1 MKSISRRACLSNL
14 ITILDQPFST
24 FPKLSNPCKM
34 NLLKLM
40 NSTFSLLLTII
51 LSFWGLSL
59 PAEVAADTASD
70 KKLFEE
76 VADQLDLGGVLY
88 GYVSVHG
95 DISGLAK
102 FVNSFMSGMKEI
114 DKGVSAHIPDVDIE
128 ALMKISGLDSISALG
143 LSSIQTDQ
151 GFRNKVYLHAPNGVR
166 GVLSMF
172 GNEAK
177 EFEVL
182 QLAPSGTDFVVQQ
195 EVKLKTF
202 YNEVVLGA
210 LGDSPEQGTMPLGP
224 QGMMMKL
231 MLDGM
236 MKQPMPPPFTFTGE
250 KLMNDL
256 DTNIMVIVDGDPSK
270 KLSVELEGNDLNMPS
285 IQGAI
290 LIDNLGWLAGDLVTM
305 FETEQTKSEKKGPPF
320 EVMDNAKW
328 EGLKLSIKSKSLS
341 ERERK
346 EIRQFGLENAMLA
359 HHRPSGKL
367 IISSNKEF
375 AAGLFSKKP
384 KLASD
389 PVFLAKTKGLPKQGT
404 AISYLSPV
412 LMTELRKFIKEAIE
426 AETPPEDDRF
436 AALSMLDFFLPEG
449 ALGEAMVT
457 TPTEDGLLSVG
468 NSAYSHKSKILMGAA
483 GPVLLGVGMFSAV
496 QTVDAMLDQREGG
509 VEILVT
515 PEPKRTTQE
524 TIQEAQELIKRLEED
539 LE

>member
-1 MKSISRRACLSNL
+1 MKLHKLTLHPFALALVIIS
-14 ITILDQPFST
+14 PF
-24 FPKLSNPCKM
+24 
-34 NLLKLM
+34 
-40 NSTFSLLLTII
+40 
-51 LSFWGLSL
+51 LSL
-59 PAEVAADTASD
+59 SLSSEVAADSVAD
-70 KKLFEE
+70 KKRFKE
-76 VADQLDLGGVLY
+76 VADQLDQGGVLY
-88 GYVSVHG
+88 GYVSVDG
-95 DISGLAK
+95 DLSGLAK

-114 DKGVSAHIPDVDIE
+114 DKGVSAHIPDIDIE

-151 GFRNKVYLHAPNGVR
+151 GFRNKVYLHSPNELR
-166 GVLSMF
+166 GFLSMF

-182 QLAPSGTDFVVQQ
+182 KLAPSGTDFVVQQ

-210 LGDSPEQGTMPLGP
+210 LGGSPEQGTMPLGP

-256 DTNIMVIVDGDPSK
+256 DTNIMVIIDGDPSK
-270 KLSVELEGNDLNMPS
+270 MLSVELEGNDLNIPS

-290 LIDNLGWLAGDLVTM
+290 LIDNLGWLAGNLITM

-328 EGLKLSIKSKSLS
+328 EGLKLSIKSESLS

-346 EIRQFGLENAMLA
+346 EIRQFRLENSILA

-367 IISSNKEF
+367 IISSSKEF

-389 PVFLAKTKGLPKQGT
+389 PVFLAKTKGLPQQGT
-404 AISYLSPV
+404 AISYLSPA

-515 PEPKRTTQE
+515 PEPKQTTPE